1 MIIPY
6 LLQSY
11 TIPCYC
17 CYYYDL
23 NHSLIIY
30 QHVSSCNESCMHKHF
45 SFDFVCHKNCKSWWI
60 SLLDLGSNSIPINGL
75 GQGLQDQSKKSRPS
89 DQQVPRARDQ
99 FLGGGRLSP
108 TSNWHCSC
116 NHSTSA
122 IYQSP
127 LYLRKF
133 ISIILT
139 TIFFGYSFPS
149 QISKIQLYN
158 LEK

>member
-1 MIIPY
+1 M
-6 LLQSY
+6 
-11 TIPCYC
+11 
-17 CYYYDL
+17 
-23 NHSLIIY
+23 
-30 QHVSSCNESCMHKHF
+30 SSCNESCMHKHF
-45 SFDFVCHKNCKSWWI
+45 SFEFIYHKNCKSWWI
-60 SLLDLGSNSIPINGL
+60 SLLGFSSNSSPINGL
-75 GQGLQDQSKKSRPS
+75 GQGFAGSIQK
-89 DQQVPRARDQ
+89 VPTVGSTSPKGQRSVSCR
-99 FLGGGRLSP
+99 RLSP

>member
-45 SFDFVCHKNCKSWWI
+45 SFEFICHKNCKSWWI
-60 SLLDLGSNSIPINGL
+60 SLLGFSSNSSPINGL
-75 GQGLQDQSKKSRPS
+75 GQGFAGSIQK
-89 DQQVPRARDQ
+89 VPTVGSTSPKGQISVSCR
-99 FLGGGRLSP
+99 RLPP

-116 NHSTSA
+116 NHSTWQYINPRYTYESS
-122 IYQSP
+122 YP
-127 LYLRKF
+127 L
-133 ISIILT
+133 S
-139 TIFFGYSFPS
+139 
-149 QISKIQLYN
+149 
-158 LEK
+158 